1 MNYYE
6 LNARELEAVRNL
18 SSNELVAWLK
28 DHTNLT
34 SNLQAAELE
43 IDQEIGNPISGARIA
58 YD

>member
-18 SSNELVAWLK
+18 NSNELLAWLK
-28 DHTNLT
+28 DHANLT
-34 SNLQAAELE
+34 DNLQAAELE
-43 IDQEIGNPISGARIA
+43 IDQEVGNPITGARIA